1 MKMGKVKRD
10 KSEEKERKSEKKV
23 SDAKLEV
30 RSVAYCPA
38 KSYVQCNSLNNL
50 NLLERSCQCMQILES
65 NYFQAISPIATLAT
79 SFIFDRKRKTRKR
92 AMSSKKLW

>member
-50 NLLERSCQCMQILES
+50 NL
-65 NYFQAISPIATLAT
+65 
-79 SFIFDRKRKTRKR
+79 
-92 AMSSKKLW
+92 